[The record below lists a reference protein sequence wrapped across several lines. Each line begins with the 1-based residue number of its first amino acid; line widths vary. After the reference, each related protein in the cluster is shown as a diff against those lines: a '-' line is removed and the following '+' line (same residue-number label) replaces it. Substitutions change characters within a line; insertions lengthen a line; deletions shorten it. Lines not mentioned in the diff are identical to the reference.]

1 MGGGQAVG
9 VPLRLHPG
17 FGGIHNA
24 EKAIG
29 AWGKD
34 AGYVEML
41 QKCIEHHT
49 LGGK

>member
-1 MGGGQAVG
+1 M
-9 VPLRLHPG
+9 PLHPG

-29 AWGKD
+29 AWVKD